1 MKRQSTEVVCDEC
14 REHSPLEAVIA
25 CEVHSVD
32 LCEIHLRKH
41 FNRQVCRLVPVERE
55 PDEWERLIERLPTKR
70 KN

>member
-1 MKRQSTEVVCDEC
+1 MTSAENIRPWRRSLLARFIPWTFA
-14 REHSPLEAVIA
+14 R
-25 CEVHSVD
+25 
-32 LCEIHLRKH
+32 IHLRKH